1 LNLISFI
8 KHYQKLEK
16 HIVMFI
22 IAEFFLQLIN
32 TSFMTIMLIYMEKV
46 GYADHQSASFVSFRF
61 LGVLLF
67 AFPLGLFIKGRKL
80 KPLFYA
86 SSILTPTL
94 ALVILEAIDLRFD
107 GLLYASLFFWGV
119 SFTGIQ
125 ITALPYILRNAK
137 KETHTA
143 AITLSYSTWSFAGII
158 GGIIIF
164 SLININP
171 ILFDEK
177 LILQIIS
184 VIGFICVLFIFG
196 LKNKEHIPV
205 VEKSRLNL
213 QDFDWKIIA
222 KALVPTLIIAVG
234 AGLTIPFIG
243 LFFYKIH
250 GLDSDKFAA
259 LSGFA
264 TLVVFS
270 VVLFVP
276 IIKEKLGYKL
286 AVPLT
291 QLVAVFALI
300 LLAFTELMTFEFAI
314 YIAMFAYVIRQPLM
328 NMAGPMT
335 SDIVMKYVGEKN
347 REMVSALTAAI
358 WSGSWFISSIIFQVL
373 RKSGMQYVYVFLIT
387 AGLYF
392 FGVFLYYLLILDYEK
407 KVKQGVIVE

>member
-1 LNLISFI
+1 MA
-8 KHYQKLEK
+8 KMGYQ
-16 HIVMFI
+16 
-22 IAEFFLQLIN
+22 
-32 TSFMTIMLIYMEKV
+32 
-46 GYADHQSASFVSFRF
+46 DHESASFVSFRF

-80 KPLFYA
+80 KPIFYI
-86 SSILTPTL
+86 SSILTPML
-94 ALVILEAIDLRFD
+94 ALVILQAIDMKWNT
-107 GLLYASLFFWGV
+107 LLYTSLFLWGV

-158 GGIIIF
+158 SGLLIF
-164 SLININP
+164 VLRNVNP
-171 ILFDEK
+171 QIFNEK
-177 LILQIIS
+177 LILQLIS
-184 VIGFICVLFIFG
+184 IIGFCCVIFIF
-196 LKNKEHIPV
+196 KIKSKEHIPTI
-205 VEKSRLNL
+205 EKSRLNL
-213 QDFDWKIIA
+213 RDFDWKIIT
-222 KALVPTLIIAVG
+222 KALIPTFIIAIG

-264 TLVVFS
+264 TLIVFF

-291 QLVAVFALI
+291 QLIAIIALI
-300 LLAFTELMTFEFAI
+300 VLAFTELIPFHYAM
-314 YIAMFAYVIRQPLM
+314 YIAIIAYIIRQPLM

-335 SDIVMKYVGEKN
+335 SDIVMKYVGDKN

-387 AGLYF
+387 SGLYF
-392 FGVFLYYLLILDYEK
+392 IGVFLYYLLIIDYEK
-407 KVKQGVIVE
+407 KVKQGLIVD